1 MTEEQVKERI
11 AKNLAHYRK
20 LSGLTQ
26 IELSSIIN
34 YSDKSVS
41 KWERGEGVPDIFVLT
56 KLAELFGIS
65 VGDFLSEEQKHRP
78 TSQGQKMMITL
89 MSVGLVWFVATLSFI
104 VCKIAIP
111 TATYLWMAYI
121 IAIPVSAI
129 VLIVFSCIW
138 WNLLSRFLSVS
149 LLLWGLA
156 LTFHLPLRVENIALV
171 YVLAGV
177 FQVLVVLWYV
187 LMHMRRHGGRRLFKK
202 LAKPE
207 KAEQPPAADAEEKEA
222 APSDA
227 AN

>member
-1 MTEEQVKERI
+1 MTEEQVRERI
-11 AKNLAHYRK
+11 ARNLAHYRK
-20 LSGLTQ
+20 LNGLTQ
-26 IELSSIIN
+26 IELSNIIN

-56 KLAELFGIS
+56 KLADLFGIT
-65 VGDFLSEEQKHRP
+65 VGDFLSEEQKRRP
-78 TSQGQKMMITL
+78 TSKGQKMLITL
-89 MSVGLVWFVATLSFI
+89 MAVGLVWFAATLAFI
-104 VCKIAIP
+104 VCKIVIP

-129 VLIVFSCIW
+129 VLIVFCCTW

-156 LTFHLPLRVENIALV
+156 LTLHLPLRVENIALV

-177 FQVLVVLWYV
+177 FQVLVVLWYG
-187 LMHMRRHGGRRLFKK
+187 LMHLRRHGGRRLPEKQ
-202 LAKPE
+202 AKPE
-207 KAEQPPAADAEEKEA
+207 KAEASFEAEDKEKES
-222 APSDA
+222 APSDI